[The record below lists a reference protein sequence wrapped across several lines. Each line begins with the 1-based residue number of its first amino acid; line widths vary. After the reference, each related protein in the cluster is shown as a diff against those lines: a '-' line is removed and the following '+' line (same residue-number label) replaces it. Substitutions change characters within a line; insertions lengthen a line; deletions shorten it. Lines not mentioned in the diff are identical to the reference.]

1 MSEHRPVKMGKR
13 YVCQVCLVVWPC
25 RAKHAE
31 IAAAA
36 QEEA

>member
-1 MSEHRPVKMGKR
+1 MHGKF
-13 YVCQVCLVVWPC
+13 VCATCLVVWPC

-36 QEEA
+36 QDDKS